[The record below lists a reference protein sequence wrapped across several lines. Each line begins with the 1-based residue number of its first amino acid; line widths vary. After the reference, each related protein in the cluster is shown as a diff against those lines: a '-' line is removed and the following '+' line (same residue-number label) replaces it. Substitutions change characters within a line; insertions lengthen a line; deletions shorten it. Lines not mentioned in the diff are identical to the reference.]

1 MIAELRSLLE
11 GVTVEK
17 RALQSSAAR
26 ESTQH
31 NRSAPNSPLASP
43 PPSPVR
49 QSSEALPSPSPSP
62 PPQPQQLQP
71 ADSLAQLLRGS
82 MLDRPRASGF
92 TIPILGSE
100 AGEEASRTSS
110 DTALPADAIGGG
122 MPHAGGPTD
131 GDSAAAAAK
140 VPRSVSGGA
149 PGKHSQQLQA
159 PAVDTSME
167 RLAQHGLGAVD
178 VAGLQQPGGAWR
190 GADGPSK
197 GATALLAPAGGARS
211 GAMPTEQ
218 PATPSNEGREQSLR
232 TGIVTS
238 ATSSLT
244 EAAALDSIAALQHAS
259 AARAHQSAQ
268 HPGQVLPLRQTPG
281 AHLSGRLSPPIG
293 SRGVAA
299 GMTVRPGLTWSTN
312 QAPPRR
318 EAAANLGAALGRH
331 EGDWGSAWGAGL
343 TVLPSGASVSDAADA
358 SPVSS
363 VDLLAPRPSCIVDV
377 AADPI
382 VPPSPPS
389 TSSAIDRLLR
399 TALHAPVPE
408 EPIEGGAPAALG
420 GNLTTRSA
428 TDGGG
433 ETVAGDLPVTRHHQE
448 PGQQPRGRRKLVT
461 RSAQEVSSSDL
472 QQALDQSTA
481 RSSAPVGLASWR
493 QVVPTSVF
501 ALSEDGQTA
510 ESAALATRWGTFLHH
525 VGRRA
530 GNNVR
535 ARVCSAR
542 HDLLRAEHPA
552 PFQPSPCGCA
562 GWNSWLADASTTRD
576 LRALCRHIRP
586 TSHDIITC

>member
-1 MIAELRSLLE
+1 MQHVLVSQRQGTSHAQVIAELRSLLE

-31 NRSAPNSPLASP
+31 NRSAPGSPLASP

-49 QSSEALPSPSPSP
+49 QSLEALPSPSP

-92 TIPILGSE
+92 TIPILGSD
-100 AGEEASRTSS
+100 AGDDSRTSS
-110 DTALPADAIGGG
+110 DAALPADAVSGGL
-122 MPHAGGPTD
+122 PNEGGPAAE
-131 GDSAAAAAK
+131 DSAAVASKVLRSGSGAASSK
-140 VPRSVSGGA
+140 GP
-149 PGKHSQQLQA
+149 QQLQPRA
-159 PAVDTSME
+159 ADTSIG
-167 RLAQHGLGAVD
+167 RLAQRGLGAAD
-178 VAGLQQPGGAWR
+178 VAGPQRPGVAWR
-190 GADGPSK
+190 GADGPAK
-197 GATALLAPAGGARS
+197 NAAAPRALAGGARS
-211 GAMPTEQ
+211 AAVPTEQ
-218 PATPSNEGREQSLR
+218 PATPSNEGREQSLLR

-238 ATSSLT
+238 ATSSLE
-244 EAAALDSIAALQHAS
+244 EAAALDSIAALQQAS
-259 AARAHQSAQ
+259 VARAHQSAQ
-268 HPGQVLPLRQTPG
+268 HPGRVSPSLRTPG

-299 GMTVRPGLTWSTN
+299 GMTVRPGLTW
-312 QAPPRR
+312 ADEPAHPRR
-318 EAAANLGAALGRH
+318 EAANLGAALGPH

-382 VPPSPPS
+382 VPPSPPPA
-389 TSSAIDRLLR
+389 SSAIDRLLR
-399 TALHAPVPE
+399 TALQASVPEE

-428 TDGGG
+428 L
-433 ETVAGDLPVTRHHQE
+433 AGQTAAGHLPVTTRHQE

-481 RSSAPVGLASWR
+481 RSSAPVGLAAWR

-501 ALSEDGQTA
+501 ALSEDGQAA
-510 ESAALATRWGTFLHH
+510 ESAALATRWGPFAVH
-525 VGRRA
+525 
-530 GNNVR
+530 
-535 ARVCSAR
+535 
-542 HDLLRAEHPA
+542 A
-552 PFQPSPCGCA
+552 PL
-562 GWNSWLADASTTRD
+562 GW
-576 LRALCRHIRP
+576 
-586 TSHDIITC
+586 